1 MDIKNA
7 EPMKLREGLL
17 ETHGMLA
24 NISVPIALLQQIGL
38 PIMKAMENLQNMVNA
53 IDQAA
58 EQASG
63 QAPIGRQEPDPNEE
77 KAIREED
84 L

>member
-1 MDIKNA
+1 MTNA
-7 EPMKLREGLL
+7 EPMKLKEGLL
-17 ETHGMLA
+17 ETYNLMA

-38 PIMKAMENLQNMVNA
+38 PIMTAMENLQNMINA

-58 EQASG
+58 EQAAG
-63 QAPIGRQEPDPNEE
+63 QATIGRQEPDPNEE

>member
-1 MDIKNA
+1 MELITLKQA
-7 EPMKLREGLL
+7 LQ
-17 ETHGMLA
+17 ETNNILNG
-24 NISVPIALLQQIGL
+24 ISVPMGLFQQIGM
-38 PIMKAMENLQNMVNA
+38 PIMSAMGNLNECINA
-53 IDQAA
+53 IGDVPEA
-58 EQASG
+58 ESE

>member
-1 MDIKNA
+1 MDVKNV
-7 EPMKLREGLL
+7 EPMKLKEGLL
-17 ETHGMLA
+17 ETHNLLA
-24 NISVPIALLQQIGL
+24 GISVPIALLQQIGL
-38 PIMKAMENLQNMVNA
+38 PIMSAMENLQNMANA

-58 EQASG
+58 EQAAE

>member
-1 MDIKNA
+1 MDVKNA
-7 EPMKLREGLL
+7 EPMKLKEGLL
-17 ETHGMLA
+17 ETHNLLA
-24 NISVPIALLQQIGL
+24 GISVPIALLQQIGL
-38 PIMKAMENLQNMVNA
+38 PIMSAMENLQNMANA

-58 EQASG
+58 E

>member
-1 MDIKNA
+1 MDVKNA
-7 EPMKLREGLL
+7 EPMKLKEGLL
-17 ETHGMLA
+17 ETHNLLA
-24 NISVPIALLQQIGL
+24 WISVPIALLQQIGL
-38 PIMKAMENLQNMVNA
+38 PIMSAMGNLNECINA
-53 IDQAA
+53 IGDVPEA
-58 EQASG
+58 ESE